1 MHGEVCGT
9 LGQLGVLWRY
19 SRSVWGQQQ
28 FDRNGS
34 FGDSANL
41 MGHHRSKGASHDSM
55 RYVFA
60 FCSSVVE
67 VDFFFSLI
75 WSGWRGDCAL

>member
-1 MHGEVCGT
+1 MRGGLWNSWTVW
-9 LGQLGVLWRY
+9 VLWRY
-19 SRSVWGQQQ
+19 SRSVWGQQHLTAI
-28 FDRNGS
+28 GS

-41 MGHHRSKGASHDSM
+41 MGHHQSKGASHDSI
-55 RYVFA
+55 RYVFG

-75 WSGWRGDCAL
+75 WSGWRGDWAL

>member
-1 MHGEVCGT
+1 MGLVDCLGFCGGI
-9 LGQLGVLWRY
+9 L
-19 SRSVWGQQQ
+19 SQ
-28 FDRNGS
+28 FGGINSSTAIGS

-41 MGHHRSKGASHDSM
+41 MGHNQSKEAPHDSI
-55 RYVFA
+55 RYVFG

-75 WSGWRGDCAL
+75 WSGWRGDWAL